1 MHETFRPWGRVL
13 VAVTCSATVAML
25 PVFLLGAAAPA
36 VRADLAFDAWHLG
49 VAVSAFWIAMALGGL
64 AGAGSPTV
72 SAAAR
77 PPTSAT
83 ATPTPR

>member
-1 MHETFRPWGRVL
+1 VQETYRPWGRVL

-49 VAVSAFWIAMALGGL
+49 VAV
-64 AGAGSPTV
+64 
-72 SAAAR
+72 
-77 PPTSAT
+77 
-83 ATPTPR
+83 